1 MASRVCSNCGRTRPH
16 HAKGMCDSCYST
28 HRRATL
34 NGGPSRLPPGW
45 DTTRKTP
52 AVIARNYRKEITLQ
66 PVSAEQ
72 EAAAYRY
79 LKRRA
84 ATDLAE
90 ALGLEPQATG

>member
-28 HRRATL
+28 HRSATL

-72 EAAAYRY
+72 EAAASRD

>member
-34 NGGPSRLPPGW
+34 NGGLPPGW

-52 AVIARNYRKEITLQ
+52 AAIARNYRKEITLQ